1 MDNKYVKLHSLL
13 RMIAALLAIVTFV
26 SMFIADLASV
36 SDYYF
41 VNFRNG
47 AFFGGEVFSKGNVLA
62 FFGYIFVLIGGLAG
76 LAFVFVDEM
85 IGKDLTNKLSFV
97 AGCLAILGAIAIFF
111 FAPLFKAFN
120 NVSNDLLTTT
130 AAPIV
135 FGIFAVLVGGANIA
149 APILDKKG
157 L

>member
-1 MDNKYVKLHSLL
+1 MDNKYVKLHSIL
-13 RMIAALLAIVTFV
+13 RMVAALLAIITFI
-26 SMFIADLASV
+26 SMFIADLASFE
-36 SDYYF
+36 DFYF

-47 AFFGGEVFSKGNVLA
+47 AFFGGDVFGKGNFLA
-62 FFGYIFVLIGGLAG
+62 FFGYLFVLLGGLAG

-97 AGCLAILGAIAIFF
+97 AGILAVLGALLIFL
-111 FAPLFKAFN
+111 FAPIFKAMNGSGAN
-120 NVSNDLLTTT
+120 NVHTT

-135 FGIFAVLVGGANIA
+135 FGVFALLVGGVNIA
-149 APILDKKG
+149 APFLEKKG